1 MGTNP
6 APAFANN
13 FMAKI
18 DIKIWD
24 IIEELKATENMDV
37 KSLNK
42 FLDDLISIFIGSTK
56 ALHKLWQKMNEIHPS
71 VKFTMQHTTIPNEN
85 VDDRCDCEAASSVPY
100 LNTSCSIKK
109 WSNSHGLV

>member
-85 VDDRCDCEAASSVPY
+85 VDDRCDCEAASGVPY
-100 LNTSCSIKK
+100 LDTCCSIK